1 MTGKNR
7 GKALKDGSEVAETAD
22 VAPHQ
27 ENDRRGS
34 VGLHAVDC
42 LEVVVIAD
50 NYYDSSRPD
59 VHVAKRYRSM
69 PGKSIHAEHGFS
81 CYLAAKIGGETH
93 RLMFDFGLDPR
104 NVVHNMDLLAI
115 DLNGIGAF

>member
-1 MTGKNR
+1 MTGKNL

-42 LEVVVIAD
+42 MEVVVIAD

-59 VHVAKRYRSM
+59 VHVAKRYRST
-69 PGKSIHAEHGFS
+69 PGKAIHVNMVFPVTWRPKSEAKPTAS
-81 CYLAAKIGGETH
+81 CLISAWIPAMSFITWICL
-93 RLMFDFGLDPR
+93 R
-104 NVVHNMDLLAI
+104 
-115 DLNGIGAF
+115 